1 MQKLAE
7 LMLQGNNLA
16 YLGSGIIG
24 FFILA
29 YIVYNC
35 LSYSIL
41 RERYHGIRF
50 TTKNIAYITMLVAVS
65 ASVTI
70 VVSLVA
76 PVTVFPPVRIAIEGL
91 MVKIAGF
98 IFGPIVGVI
107 VGLIT
112 EIIVMLF
119 VPSFIHPAFI
129 IVVICYGFVSGIGAS
144 FLRIGKGNNWIIVA
158 ILNIFLL
165 AFAGVMYYIIDVANF
180 PDNTINMAGILM
192 SKEVFKWVFL
202 LSVFLCV
209 IIVWIVY
216 IVGTVTGK
224 SKKLNVF
231 LPIML
236 FATASEYLVTALI
249 SAWGDYGFLGLETG
263 DNDNGYILMFMSRL
277 VQAPIKII
285 GNSAIL
291 YYTYKAV
298 SPLIKSDR

>member
-1 MQKLAE
+1 MQRFAE
-7 LMLQGNNLA
+7 LLLKGNNLA
-16 YLGSGIIG
+16 YLGAGIIG
-24 FFILA
+24 FFIVA
-29 YIVYNC
+29 YIVYNS

-76 PVTVFPPVRIAIEGL
+76 PVTVFPPIRIAIEGL

-129 IVVICYGFVSGIGAS
+129 IIIICYGFVAGIGAS

-158 ILNIFLL
+158 LLNIFLL
-165 AFAGVMYYIIDVANF
+165 GFGGAMYFLIDAANF
-180 PDNTINMAGILM
+180 PDGAIKMVGFYM

-202 LSVFLCV
+202 ISIFICV
-209 IIVWIVY
+209 IIVWGAYLI
-216 IVGTVTGK
+216 GTFTGNK
-224 SKKLNVF
+224 KKLNVF
-231 LPIML
+231 LPILL
-236 FATASEYLVTALI
+236 FATASEYIVTSVI
-249 SAWGDYGFLGLETG
+249 SAWGDYGFLGLETSK
-263 DNDNGYILMFMSRL
+263 DDNGYILMFMARL
-277 VQAPIKII
+277 VQAPVKIL
-285 GNSAIL
+285 GNSVIL

-298 SPLIKSDR
+298 APLIKNDR